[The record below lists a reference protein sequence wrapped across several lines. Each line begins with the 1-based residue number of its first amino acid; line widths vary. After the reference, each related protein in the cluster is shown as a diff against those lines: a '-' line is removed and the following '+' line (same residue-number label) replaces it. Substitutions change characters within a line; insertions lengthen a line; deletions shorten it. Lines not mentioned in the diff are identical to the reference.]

1 MAVSIVGRAG
11 TRTAGS
17 TIHGRVVGAALGLV
31 AAAVLAG
38 CGSGAGP
45 STPHVSSSGSAA
57 SSAGGSGLGVELRQA
72 FSGVPFRC
80 PFDTSEVARIVG
92 LPMEVNPA
100 AAGSTSQCGFV

>member
-57 SSAGGSGLGVELRQA
+57 SSAGGSGLRQA